1 MKKKSTFFLPAI
13 CILLAF
19 SISHLITIPGSYA
32 KGPKKVAILPFAM
45 HADRDLTFLQD
56 GIVDMLG
63 SRLAWKGEVEV
74 IEKEIVRKKVA
85 EIKGPLNK
93 EKAIVIG
100 KALNANYVIL
110 GSLTVFG
117 ESVSIDSK
125 ILDVALSQE
134 LVTAFNQSKGMDEV
148 IPTIT
153 QFAQDINDKI
163 MGRVV
168 RPPPVHATA
177 PEAPQGPGTLIR
189 TGKGV
194 KAARKVGH
202 VQRFKL
208 EIVGMDTGDV
218 DGDGKKELVVID
230 KDTVYVYKWRNRS
243 FSQFKVIKGKWSPNY
258 IYVSV
263 ADLDNNGRAEIYV
276 SSLSAATV
284 SSFVLEWQE
293 SQFKTIASGQS
304 WLFRVIDIPGKGK
317 TLVGQ
322 KREIDG
328 AYMGEVHLLKREESR
343 FTPAGSLKLPRFGNV
358 FNFALA
364 PFSHPQKPHTVM
376 LNPYERLQV
385 SDPQGEELWRSDE
398 FFGGSLN
405 FIEDK
410 SGDSR
415 EGGLGK
421 RLYIPSPI
429 FLADVDD
436 DGRQEVV
443 VCQNKSTTGRIT
455 EHLRSFSSGMVHFM
469 TWDGVAL
476 STQWTSQKLGGAVV
490 GYRVDDVDSD
500 GQPELVVAAVT
511 GVGFILE
518 KPRSQVVVYDLK

>member
-1 MKKKSTFFLPAI
+1 
-13 CILLAF
+13 
-19 SISHLITIPGSYA
+19 
-32 KGPKKVAILPFAM
+32 
-45 HADRDLTFLQD
+45 
-56 GIVDMLG
+56 
-63 SRLAWKGEVEV
+63 
-74 IEKEIVRKKVA
+74 
-85 EIKGPLNK
+85 
-93 EKAIVIG
+93 VIG

-168 RPPPVHATA
+168 RPPAHAAA

-189 TGKGV
+189 AGKGGKV
-194 KAARKVGH
+194 HQKVGH
-202 VQRFKL
+202 VQRFQV
-208 EIVGMDTGDV
+208 EIVGIETGDV
-218 DGDGKKELVVID
+218 DGDGKNELVFID
-230 KDTVYVYKWRNRS
+230 KDTVYVYKWKNRS

-263 ADLDNNGRAEIYV
+263 ADLDGNGRAEIYV
-276 SSLSAATV
+276 SNLSAATV
-284 SSFVLEWQE
+284 SSLVLEWQG
-293 SQFKTIASGQS
+293 SQFKTVAKGQS
-304 WLFRVIDIPGKGK
+304 WLFRVIDIPVRGKA
-317 TLVGQ
+317 LIGQ
-322 KREIDG
+322 KRVVDG
-328 AYMGEVHLLKREESR
+328 GYMGEVHFLKREGNR
-343 FTPAGSLKLPRFGNV
+343 FTPVDTLKLPQFGNV

-385 SDPQGEELWRSDE
+385 YDPQGEEVWRSNE
-398 FFGGSLN
+398 FFGGSLA
-405 FIEDK
+405 FIEDMGEK
-410 SGDSR
+410 GTMADV
-415 EGGLGK
+415 GTL
-421 RLYIPSPI
+421 LYIPSPI
-429 FLADVDD
+429 FLADVDE

-443 VCQNKSTTGRIT
+443 VCQNKSRTGRIT
-455 EHLRSFSSGMVHFM
+455 EHLRSFSGGMVHFM
-469 TWDGVAL
+469 TWDEVEL

-490 GYRVDDVDSD
+490 GYRLDDVDYD

-511 GVGFILE
+511 RVGFVLGR
-518 KPRSQVVVYDLK
+518 PRSQIVVYDMK